1 MPPRPKACFYNAVYC
16 RGSVKEIGA
25 MSPASNLNPL
35 RDLVTS
41 PLVTSVD
48 AGIDKMLHA
57 VREHLGMD
65 VAFLAEF
72 RAKDRIFRHVDAK
85 TAAPIQAGDT
95 LSLDQG
101 YCQRVVDGRLPQ
113 LIKDAAAHP
122 EAAKLPETSAV
133 PIGSHLSVPIRLSDG
148 RVYGTL
154 CCFSFI
160 PDVSLTERDMQMMRV
175 LAELLGDQ
183 IDQETRTVRLQTQRV
198 DELIALM
205 DSGEPSIVYQPI
217 YDLESRRMAGVEALS
232 RFSSTPQVTPDV
244 WFNEAA
250 ALGIGP
256 RLEACAIRSALG
268 ALKSLPKDAYVA
280 VNGSPAFVSSG
291 MLPEL
296 LQGVDISRVVLELT
310 EHASVTDYRELTDAL
325 APLRALGLRIAI
337 DDAGAGYSSMRH
349 ILSIEPNLVKLDI
362 SLTRGIDQD
371 RKRRALAS
379 ALIAFARETDVAI
392 IAEGVETPG
401 ELQTLQSLGVKRAQG
416 YYLARPKPLAELPAA
431 MTLPQPMAAQPSQLK
446 QVR

>member
-1 MPPRPKACFYNAVYC
+1 
-16 RGSVKEIGA
+16 
-25 MSPASNLNPL
+25 
-35 RDLVTS
+35 VTS
-41 PLVTSVD
+41 AD

-72 RAKDRIFRHVDAK
+72 RAKDRIFRNVDAK
-85 TAAPIQAGDT
+85 SAAPIRAGDT

-122 EAAKLPETSAV
+122 GAAALPETSAV

-148 RVYGTL
+148 RIYGTL

-160 PDVSLTERDMQMMRV
+160 PDVSLTERDLQIMRV
-175 LAELLGDQ
+175 LAELLADQ
-183 IDQETRTVRLQTQRV
+183 LVQDLRVVRLQTQRV
-198 DELIALM
+198 DELTALM
-205 DSGEPSIVYQPI
+205 DRGEPVMVYQPI
-217 YDLESRRMAGVEALS
+217 YDLESRRIAGVEALA
-232 RFSSTPQVTPDV
+232 RFSSTPRVTPDV

-256 RLEACAIRSALG
+256 KLETCAVRSALV
-268 ALKSLPKDAYVA
+268 ALRTLPKDVYVA
-280 VNGSPAFVSSG
+280 INGSPGFVLSG
-291 MLPEL
+291 ALPEL
-296 LQGVDISRVVLELT
+296 LQSVDISRVVLELT

-337 DDAGAGYSSMRH
+337 DDAGAGYASMRH

-362 SLTRGIDQD
+362 SLTRGIDKD

-379 ALIAFARETDVAI
+379 ALIAFARETDVGI
-392 IAEGVETPG
+392 IAEGVETSA
-401 ELQTLQSLGVKRAQG
+401 ELLTLQSLGVRRAQG
-416 YYLARPKPLAELPAA
+416 YHLARPMPLAEVSDA
-431 MTLPQPMAAQPSQLK
+431 MTFARPTAAAPPQAK
-446 QVR
+446 QMF